1 MSRRWTA
8 AAHGVLVTAALL
20 VAPVVVLAAPEPIPA
35 TLTGLSFDGTRA
47 TGVVTV
53 RASGNQVTIDPAS
66 VTATIGGSSYAVTV
80 TPAATQRRAAVLVVD
95 TSGSMGKAGMKTVRE
110 AVAAYLSSVPP
121 DVEVGLVSFA
131 ATAGVD
137 VAPTRDRAAVQA
149 AADRLTSVGDTALYD
164 GVDVGL
170 STLGTTGD
178 LSLVLLS
185 DGEDRR
191 SSTTAARVAERIKS
205 VGARTDVIGFNF
217 ASKASADQV
226 LQGIAQA
233 GGGTVAAVNDSA
245 AVSAIFAAAARA
257 IDAQAAV
264 AIAASDVSG
273 SREVVISGVAGGS
286 PFRASA
292 TVDFGTAR
300 PVASAPTTAT
310 EAPTQAP
317 TPSVLAAARPSS
329 AAGTPWW
336 LFVALAAIFMGI
348 LGGAGALL
356 LPTLQTQRSQRVEAI
371 ASYLGST
378 RTQARREARSEVSD
392 SMAQSL
398 VQLGDRVMQ
407 GRTSTS
413 ATMALIQRADLP
425 WRPGEWA
432 VLRVVSVIVGVAS
445 GMLLLRDG
453 LLGVLGFVLGAALGI
468 VVPPLVL
475 RFLARRRAR
484 MFERQMP
491 DVLMLVASS
500 LSTGFSLLQAMDA
513 VAHDV
518 SDPAAKEFARVMAE
532 TRIGSDVESALGR
545 MAIRMNSENMRWAA
559 MAIGIQRQVGG
570 NLAETLRTTAS
581 TLREREVL
589 RRHVRALSAEGR
601 LSAVILVALPILLFV
616 YEANVNRDY
625 ISLLWSTLIGWIL
638 VVVGILLMVVGVYW
652 LTKVVK
658 VEV

>member
-1 MSRRWTA
+1 
-8 AAHGVLVTAALL
+8 
-20 VAPVVVLAAPEPIPA
+20 
-35 TLTGLSFDGTRA
+35 
-47 TGVVTV
+47 
-53 RASGNQVTIDPAS
+53 
-66 VTATIGGSSYAVTV
+66 
-80 TPAATQRRAAVLVVD
+80 
-95 TSGSMGKAGMKTVRE
+95 
-110 AVAAYLSSVPP
+110 
-121 DVEVGLVSFA
+121 
-131 ATAGVD
+131 
-137 VAPTRDRAAVQA
+137 
-149 AADRLTSVGDTALYD
+149 
-164 GVDVGL
+164 
-170 STLGTTGD
+170 
-178 LSLVLLS
+178 
-185 DGEDRR
+185 
-191 SSTTAARVAERIKS
+191 
-205 VGARTDVIGFNF
+205 
-217 ASKASADQV
+217 
-226 LQGIAQA
+226 
-233 GGGTVAAVNDSA
+233 
-245 AVSAIFAAAARA
+245 
-257 IDAQAAV
+257 
-264 AIAASDVSG
+264 
-273 SREVVISGVAGGS
+273 
-286 PFRASA
+286 
-292 TVDFGTAR
+292 
-300 PVASAPTTAT
+300 
-310 EAPTQAP
+310 
-317 TPSVLAAARPSS
+317 
-329 AAGTPWW
+329 
-336 LFVALAAIFMGI
+336 
-348 LGGAGALL
+348 
-356 LPTLQTQRSQRVEAI
+356 
-371 ASYLGST
+371 
-378 RTQARREARSEVSD
+378 
-392 SMAQSL
+392 
-398 VQLGDRVMQ
+398 
-407 GRTSTS
+407 
-413 ATMALIQRADLP
+413 
-425 WRPGEWA
+425 
-432 VLRVVSVIVGVAS
+432 
-445 GMLLLRDG
+445 MLLLRDG